1 MQPNAKTL
9 ERHDGECKEILN
21 GLSMPLVFRLCDS
34 IAVGIPPT
42 SVAATSSASKQ
53 DTAPRGNNVPRLGTG
68 VI

>member
-9 ERHDGECKEILN
+9 ERPDGECKEILI
-21 GLSMPLVFRLCDS
+21 GPSMPLVFRLCDS

-42 SVAATSSASKQ
+42 SVAATSASKQ